1 MATLD
6 WIVVLVFLV
15 GVVAVGVMISRR
27 GSGTMEDF
35 FVSGRNLPW
44 WLAGT
49 SILATSFSSDTP
61 LHTTRVIREAG
72 LGGAW
77 FYWSGILSGLLVAF
91 FFARLWRRAGIVT
104 DAELVEL
111 RYTGKPAAA
120 LRGTMAL
127 FRSVVLELITLSW
140 VILGMTKTVRAVL
153 DLPDVVTLPLVGNV
167 GADVASVVVLVL
179 LALAYA
185 TSSGLWGVVVTDF
198 IEFIVAMG
206 GAVLLAVLAMQRV
219 GGPGELRRALEHSA
233 LGPGALDF
241 FPTGVGTGATPLPT
255 VALVVFVGVQWWANT
270 EIDGSG
276 KRAQRFLAC
285 RDERHAL
292 ASGVWN
298 MAVQWIIRSWPWYL
312 TALASVVLLPDLTDH
327 ESAYPTLIAQ
337 LMPVGLKG
345 LMVAAFLA
353 AFLST
358 VDSQLNLSASYL
370 VNDLYRRFLARGRG
384 ERHYVMVSRA
394 ATVLVAAV
402 ATALALALPSL
413 LGAFR
418 FKMELMAG
426 LGLIY
431 VLRWFWWRVTAWTE
445 VAALVAGVCAT
456 LALNLSPLGGGG
468 AGPFAWRLLLIVAIA
483 TAAALATTL
492 VLPAPELTPGLRE
505 FYRRVRPPACLWGKV
520 ARLEPDVRSPIGLHT
535 VGQYLLA
542 IVAVFAGMFAVGK
555 LVLGQAGQGA
565 ALTVVAVI
573 TGAAMLRWA
582 LRRDAGGG

>member
-6 WIVVLVFLV
+6 WIVVLVFL
-15 GVVAVGVMISRR
+15 GLVVAVGVVISRR

-153 DLPDVVTLPLVGNV
+153 DLPDVVALPLLGEV
-167 GADVASVVVLVL
+167 GADVASVVILVL

-219 GGPGELRRALEHSA
+219 GGVQGLRQALEHSA
-233 LGPGALDF
+233 LGPRALDF
-241 FPTGVGTGATPLPT
+241 FPTGAGATPLPT
-255 VALVVFVGVQWWANT
+255 VAMVVFVGVQWWANT

-327 ESAYPTLIAQ
+327 ESAYPVLIAQ

-370 VNDLYRRFLARGRG
+370 VNDLYRRFLARGRS
-384 ERHYVMVSRA
+384 ERHYVRASRVT
-394 ATVLVAAV
+394 TVLVAAV

-431 VLRWFWWRVTAWTE
+431 ILRWFWWRVTAWTE
-445 VAALVAGVCAT
+445 VAALVAGVCT
-456 LALNLSPLGGGG
+456 TVALNLSPLGGGG
-468 AGPFAWRLLLIVAIA
+468 AGAFAWRLLIVVAIA
-483 TAAALATTL
+483 TTAALATTL
-492 VLPAPELTPGLRE
+492 VLPAPTLTRGLRE
-505 FYRRVRPPACLWGKV
+505 FYRRVRPPACLWRPV
-520 ARLEPDVRSPIGLHT
+520 ARLEPDVRSPIGLQT
-535 VGQYLLA
+535 LGQYLLS

-555 LVLGQAGQGA
+555 LALGQAGQGL
-565 ALTVVAVI
+565 ALTVLAGV